1 MYKKLLTSI
10 TALTLV
16 AGVGLIASPEQ
27 TVATGDFELTILH
40 TNDTHANV
48 EAVAKTCNACKPN
61 SSRTYK

>member
-27 TVATGDFELTILH
+27 SWQLQGIL
-40 TNDTHANV
+40 N
-48 EAVAKTCNACKPN
+48 
-61 SSRTYK
+61 